1 MIMILYHHRQFII
14 IKYSDGLWLEESERN
29 LTKYI
34 FKNILLTVHNKKP
47 KNRRILISA
56 L

>member
-34 FKNILLTVHNKKP
+34 LKKYFTHCAQQ
-47 KNRRILISA
+47 KA
-56 L
+56 QK